1 MSAFEQL
8 QTIRRNI
15 AKVQCPQILFM
26 MNKKARELEEEI
38 ERLNQIPVHYELL
51 YD

>member
-8 QTIRRNI
+8 QLLKRNI
-15 AKVQCPQILFM
+15 AQVQCPQILFL

-38 ERLNQIPVHYELL
+38 ERVKTMTVHICNN
-51 YD
+51 